1 MDTDPKPASSQ
12 PSEPRPTRRETAR
25 RRVRILKVG
34 ASVAASGVFV
44 AAAAAAH
51 EAHPGGGGA
60 STRAGSLTVP
70 TAFAKRLTQS
80 DDFGD
85 GGSIGPIQ
93 NDGSGT
99 PRTGTHTS

>member
-1 MDTDPKPASSQ
+1 MDTNPKPANAE
-12 PSEPRPTRRETAR
+12 PSEPKPTRRETAR
-25 RRVRILKVG
+25 RRVLTLKVG

-60 STRAGSLTVP
+60 ATRDGSLTVP
-70 TAFAKRLTQS
+70 TAFAERLTQS

-85 GGSIGPIQ
+85 GGSIGPVQ